1 MFYVLLESEV
11 DRNRVIHGLEKQGI
25 HAVFHYVPLHTSPMG
40 VALGYQPGDLPV
52 TEDVAARLLRLPC
65 YFELSEDEQDRV
77 IDAFIELVEA

>member
-1 MFYVLLESEV
+1 
-11 DRNRVIHGLEKQGI
+11 
-25 HAVFHYVPLHTSPMG
+25 MG